1 MTEENQTPYT
11 AAGNDDTE
19 GHIVR
24 GTDDGDDTEGHIV
37 RGTDDGDDTEGHIVR
52 GTDDGDDT
60 EGHIVR
66 GTDDGDDT
74 EVTSCGAPTMAMTPR
89 VTCARADPGYL
100 LPGRGFRVTEPRTQS
115 D

>member
-37 RGTDDGDDTEGHIVR
+37 RGTDDGDDTEGHMR
-52 GTDDGDDT
+52 
-60 EGHIVR
+60 
-66 GTDDGDDT
+66 
-74 EVTSCGAPTMAMTPR
+74 
-89 VTCARADPGYL
+89 AR
-100 LPGRGFRVTEPRTQS
+100 
-115 D
+115 

>member
-1 MTEENQTPYT
+1 MSAGRLTTKLLFVMLIASWSFQDRESRGRHTMTEENQTPYT

-74 EVTSCGAPTMAMTPR
+74 EGHMR
-89 VTCARADPGYL
+89 AR
-100 LPGRGFRVTEPRTQS
+100 
-115 D
+115 